1 MSKEETLKGKIVL
14 AVDDEQDTI
23 DTIEEV
29 LDMCIVDK
37 AYDYNEA
44 SQFLLSYTYD
54 FVVLDIMG
62 VNGFEL
68 LKIATA
74 RGFPTV
80 ILTANSVTQDA
91 QKKSI
96 QLGAI
101 SFLPKEKMHELV
113 GLLEDV
119 ISSRGKS
126 IEHKTSDQLGS

>member
-1 MSKEETLKGKIVL
+1 MSKEGILKDKIVL

-37 AYDYNEA
+37 AYNYKEA

-54 FVVLDIMG
+54 VVVLDIMG

-80 ILTANSVTQDA
+80 ILTAHAFTQDA

-96 QLGAI
+96 KLGAI

-113 GLLEDV
+113 ELLEDV
-119 ISSRGKS
+119 LSGRGKS
-126 IEHKTSDQLGS
+126 

>member
-1 MSKEETLKGKIVL
+1 MSREGTLKGKIVL

-37 AYDYNEA
+37 AYDYTEA